1 MMQFVKDWDKGRR
14 GKYEFYCANTLEIIL
29 KFINGEHEEMNTR
42 KIDTEFIRKSFNTEK
57 TVSDYTRAVKEI
69 GLWESEKMMIKKYF
83 NPKDRILDIGCG
95 AGRTTIGFY
104 ELGYHLVEGLD
115 LAEAMIVQARKIS
128 KELNYDIIFSVG
140 DAVCLDYND
149 ETFEAALFSF
159 NGIMQIPG
167 RENRIKVLKEI
178 KRILKPKG
186 YFLFTTH
193 ERDSNKEYESFWKEE
208 KRRWALHLQ
217 DKRLHEF
224 GDKVIRMEERDIF
237 LHFPTRE
244 EVISSLEE
252 AGFILIEGVLR
263 SKLCEESEE
272 LKKFSTDCVLWLI
285 QKP

>member
-1 MMQFVKDWDKGRR
+1 M
-14 GKYEFYCANTLEIIL
+14 AI
-29 KFINGEHEEMNTR
+29 R
-42 KIDTEFIRKSFNTEK
+42 KVDTEFIRKSFNSEK
-57 TVSDYTRAVKEI
+57 TVSDYVKAVKEI

-83 NPKDRILDIGCG
+83 NPEDRILDIGCG
-95 AGRTTIGFY
+95 AGRTTIGLY

-115 LAEAMIVQARKIS
+115 LSEAMITQARKIS
-128 KELNYDIIFSVG
+128 KELNYNINFMVG
-140 DAVCLDYND
+140 DAAYLDYND

-167 RENRIKVLKEI
+167 RKNRIKVLKEI
-178 KRILKPKG
+178 KRVLKPEG

-193 ERDSNKEYESFWKEE
+193 DRESGKEYESFWQEE
-208 KRRWALHLQ
+208 KRKWALHIE

-224 GDKVIRMEERDIF
+224 GDRIIKMEERDIF

-252 AGFILIEGVLR
+252 AGFILIEGKLR
-263 SKLCEESEE
+263 SELCEESAEV
-272 LKKFSTDCVLWLI
+272 KKFSTDCILWLV

>member
-1 MMQFVKDWDKGRR
+1 M
-14 GKYEFYCANTLEIIL
+14 II
-29 KFINGEHEEMNTR
+29 R
-42 KIDTEFIRKSFNTEK
+42 KVDTEFIRKSFNTEK

-83 NPKDRILDIGCG
+83 NPKDQILDIGCG

-140 DAVCLDYND
+140 DAACLDYND

-167 RENRIKVLKEI
+167 KENRIKVLKEI
-178 KRILKPKG
+178 KRILKPEG

-193 ERDSNKEYESFWKEE
+193 DRVSNKEYESFWKEE
-208 KRRWALHLQ
+208 KRRWALLHIQ

-252 AGFILIEGVLR
+252 AGFILIEGILR
-263 SKLCEESEE
+263 SELCEESEE
-272 LKKFSTDCVLWLI
+272 VKKFSTNCVLWLI

>member
-1 MMQFVKDWDKGRR
+1 
-14 GKYEFYCANTLEIIL
+14 
-29 KFINGEHEEMNTR
+29 MNTR
-42 KIDTEFIRKSFNTEK
+42 KVDTEFIIKSFNTEK

-115 LAEAMIVQARKIS
+115 LSEAMIIQARRIS
-128 KELNYDIIFSVG
+128 EELNYNINFIVRDT
-140 DAVCLDYND
+140 ACLDYDD

-167 RENRIKVLKEI
+167 KENRIKVLKEI

-186 YFLFTTH
+186 YFLFTAH
-193 ERDSNKEYESFWKEE
+193 DRDSSKEYESFWKEE

-217 DKRLHEF
+217 DKSLHEF
-224 GDKVIRMEERDIF
+224 GDRVIKMEERDTFIH
-237 LHFPTRE
+237 LPTRE

-252 AGFILIEGVLR
+252 VGFALIEGILR
-263 SKLCEESEE
+263 SELCEESEE
-272 LKKFSTDCVLWLI
+272 VKKFSTDCVFWVV
-285 QKP
+285 QKPV